1 MIDLNTLMNKNYSVP
16 VVQSQQQIRQHPE
29 CASLNPEIQVFIPL
43 FSCCLGKLT
52 TNLIICFNRLLTTN
66 KTQKQYI
73 LIAMIANVQ
82 INNTAVP
89 TPKPVIRPLWL
100 LSTLSQ
106 ADPLLP
112 TANTDRIKSET
123 KHIPSGIMI
132 DKMVR
137 ITPQKPPDRKSK
149 LCTRDVSLLQNIVC
163 DLMVG

>member
-73 LIAMIANVQ
+73 LIAMIATVQ

-89 TPKPVIRPLWL
+89 TSKPVIRPL
-100 LSTLSQ
+100 STWLSQ
-106 ADPLLP
+106 KDPLLLA
-112 TANTDRIKSET
+112 ANTDRIKSET
-123 KHIPSGIMI
+123 KNIPSGIMI
-132 DKMVR
+132 GKMVR

-149 LCTRDVSLLQNIVC
+149 HCTRDVSLLQNIVC
-163 DLMVG
+163 DLIVG